1 MGDRSYLLTL
11 IRLIVEVKFGD
22 HLLGHST
29 AKLIKPGSKL
39 PGGSMVESA
48 FHPFKADMST

>member
-29 AKLIKPGSKL
+29 TKLIIPGSKL